1 MNSYSILQGDL
12 GKKLIYP
19 ALWTLYRESLLP
31 KQVHIVGYARSELTV
46 EKLRANAD
54 PHIEDKKNDKLY
66 DKFWKDVNV
75 YVRGGYD
82 TDEDFK
88 KLNSKLEEFEKSA
101 TKASRLYYMA
111 LPSTV
116 YQKAIVPLKANAMAK
131 K

>member
-46 EKLRANAD
+46 EKLRTNAD
-54 PHIEDKKNDKLY
+54 PYIEDKKNDKLY

-82 TDEDFK
+82 TDEDYK
-88 KLNSKLEEFEKSA
+88 KLNSKLEEFEKTA
-101 TKASRLYYMA
+101 TKANRLYYMA
-111 LPSTV
+111 LPSAV
-116 YQKAIVPLKANAMAK
+116 YQKAIVPLKSHAMAEK
-131 K
+131 